1 MYDHTGLWGRMQTPC
16 GGRPCNCGLRII
28 EKQGFVAE
36 RKGILHSITCCVRMV
51 IERDRKSDNMELYE
65 SEIIELK
72 EIYTTDLKK
81 EIVSFANTNG
91 GTIYIGVQDNGTI
104 VGVDHAD
111 FVIQQIANSIR
122 DSIRPDISM
131 FTSIELLKDENKSY
145 IKVTVDSGTKKPY
158 YLSDKGLKPT
168 GVYVR
173 SGTTSAPASEDA
185 IRMMI
190 KMTDGDSFETNR
202 SLIQELTF
210 NSLSKE
216 MERRKLE
223 FTGVQMKNLGILS
236 SDGIFTNMGLL
247 VSDQCRHSIKFAV
260 FQGTDK
266 LVFKDRK
273 EFTGSLFEQ
282 LAEAYKTIDF
292 YNGTMASF
300 HDLLRTDERDYPE
313 DAVREALLNAIVH
326 RDYSF
331 SGSTFIN
338 LYSDR
343 LEFISLGG
351 LVPGLSLEAAMLG
364 ASQSRNEKLAN
375 LFYRMKLIEA
385 YGTGISKIISCY
397 KGKSEQPVFES
408 VEGAFQVILP
418 NVHAR
423 NLSMEDAKYLPILQ
437 LFEYKKEITRSDVE
451 TVLGSGTTHA
461 INIVKEMLD
470 KSLIEK
476 VGNGRLTRYVRK

>member
-1 MYDHTGLWGRMQTPC
+1 M
-16 GGRPCNCGLRII
+16 
-28 EKQGFVAE
+28 K
-36 RKGILHSITCCVRMV
+36 
-51 IERDRKSDNMELYE
+51 LYE
-65 SEIIELK
+65 SETVELK
-72 EIYTTDLKK
+72 EIFTSDLKK
-81 EIVSFANTNG
+81 EIVAFANTNG
-91 GTIYIGVQDNGTI
+91 GIIYIGVQDSGEI
-104 VGVDHAD
+104 VGLDNPD
-111 FVIQQIANSIR
+111 FVIQQISNSLR
-122 DSIRPDISM
+122 DSIRPDVSI
-131 FTSIELLKDENKSY
+131 FTNIELLHKEGKFL
-145 IKVTVDSGTKKPY
+145 IKLTVGQGTKKPY

-202 SLIQELTF
+202 SLVQDLTF
-210 NSLSKE
+210 HILDGELKK
-216 MERRKLE
+216 RGLE
-223 FTGVQMKNLGILS
+223 FTEVQMKNLGILS
-236 SDGIFTNMGLL
+236 SDGIYTNMGLL
-247 VSDQCRHSIKFAV
+247 VSDQCKHSIKFAI

-266 LVFKDRK
+266 LVFRDRK
-273 EFTGSLFEQ
+273 ELTGSLFAQ
-282 LAEAYKTIDF
+282 LTDSYKTIDF
-292 YNGTMASF
+292 YNGTKASF

-343 LEFISLGG
+343 LEMISLGG

-364 ASQSRNEKLAN
+364 ASQTRNEKLAA

-397 KGKSEQPVFES
+397 KGLLAQPEFEN
-408 VEGAFQVILP
+408 VEGAFRVVLP
-418 NVHAR
+418 NIHAKV
-423 NLSMEDAKYLPILQ
+423 LSAEDEKYLPILG
-437 LFEYKKEITRSDVE
+437 LFEKQKEITRTDVE
-451 TVLGSGTTHA
+451 EVLGSGTTHA
-461 INIVKEMLD
+461 INILKEMLD
-470 KSLIEK
+470 KDLIHK

>member
-1 MYDHTGLWGRMQTPC
+1 MQTPC

-173 SGTTSAPASEDA
+173 RGTTSAPASEDA

-223 FTGVQMKNLGILS
+223 FTGGQMKNLGILS

>member
-1 MYDHTGLWGRMQTPC
+1 MQTPC

-158 YLSDKGLKPT
+158 YFSDKGLKPT

-223 FTGVQMKNLGILS
+223 FTGGQMKNLGILS
-236 SDGIFTNMGLL
+236 PDGIFTNMGLL

-282 LAEAYKTIDF
+282 LAEVYKTIDF